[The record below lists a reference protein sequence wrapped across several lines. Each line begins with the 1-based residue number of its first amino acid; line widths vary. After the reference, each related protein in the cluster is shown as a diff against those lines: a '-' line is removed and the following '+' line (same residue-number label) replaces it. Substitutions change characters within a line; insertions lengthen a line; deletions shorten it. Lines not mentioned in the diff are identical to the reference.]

1 MNFIIVFWKF
11 LLSTIK
17 FWNQKY
23 GDPFKK
29 IDVIL
34 IRS

>member
-1 MNFIIVFWKF
+1 
-11 LLSTIK
+11 LLSAIR
-17 FWNQKY
+17 FSNHKY

-34 IRS
+34 TWL